1 MARKSIIVFQGGLF
15 NVIGDEIELNNEN
28 VVWIDSYFVNR
39 TYEELEGDKY
49 DPRANA
55 FVLNAQRDFAG
66 EKWPSIPSV
75 MLRRNAYESDLTTP
89 LPRIAIQAI
98 LRSLSKNDDAEDG
111 SHLVVIWLQ
120 EDEWPLIS
128 PGNLGDL
135 QALNWLEHAVG
146 FSY

>member
-1 MARKSIIVFQGGLF
+1 M
-15 NVIGDEIELNNEN
+15 IGDEIELNNEN
-28 VVWIDSYFVNR
+28 VVWIDSYFVTR
-39 TYEELEGDKY
+39 TYEELEGDEY

-55 FVLNAQRDFAG
+55 FVLNTKRDFAN

-75 MLRRNAYESDLTTP
+75 MLCRNAYESDLTTP
-89 LPRIAIQAI
+89 LPRIAIHAI
-98 LRSLSKNDDAEDG
+98 FRSLLKNDDVEDG

-128 PGNLGDL
+128 PGNLDDL
-135 QALNWLEHAVG
+135 QALNWKEHAVD